1 MWLLIALVGY
11 FILAVVNILDKFIL
25 EKKIKNPVIFVFY
38 SSAILLPIFLLIPF
52 GVVYLNGLVD
62 WSVAILSGLAF
73 FLSLWAMFICFQKS
87 EVSHAGPLVGAITPV
102 FVLFLSIYFLGDTFS
117 QKTLIA
123 IVCLVG
129 GLLLIAREKSEKN
142 NGWHLGIAWGILA
155 GFLFAVSHVSA
166 KYIYDGYGFF
176 SGLVWTRGA
185 IAIFGLFLLFS
196 TQIRQEFLAGIK
208 KIFLFAGRSN
218 KPRNTDAGHSVIL
231 INRLGALVGV
241 FLIQWAIALGD
252 VTIVNAIAGFQYAV
266 LILAVFYLTKFAPK
280 FFREKITSRE
290 VVFQS
295 IAILVIAVG
304 LALLV

>member
-1 MWLLIALVGY
+1 M
-11 FILAVVNILDKFIL
+11 DKFIL
-25 EKKIKNPVIFVFY
+25 ENKINNSATFVFY
-38 SSAILLPIFLLIPF
+38 STAILLPIFLLIPF
-52 GVVYLNGLVD
+52 GVVFLNGMLD
-62 WSVAILSGLAF
+62 WFIAILSGLTF
-73 FLSLWAMFICFQKS
+73 FLGLWAMFICFQKS

-102 FVLFLSIYFLGDTFS
+102 FVLFLSIYFLGDSFS

-123 IVCLVG
+123 IACLVG
-129 GLLLIAREKSEKN
+129 GLFLIAREKSEKN
-142 NGWHLGIAWGILA
+142 NGWHLGIAWGVIS
-155 GFLFAVSHVSA
+155 GFLYAVSHVSA
-166 KYIYDGYGFF
+166 KFIYDGYGFF

-196 TQIRQEFLAGIK
+196 TQIRQELFIGVK
-208 KIFLFAGRSN
+208 KIFSIFGRSN
-218 KPRNTDAGHSVIL
+218 KPEKSSTGHLVIL

-266 LILAVFYLTKFAPK
+266 LILAVFYLTKYAPK
-280 FFREKITSRE
+280 LFREKITSRE

-295 IAILVIAVG
+295 IAILIIAVG

>member
-1 MWLLIALVGY
+1 M
-11 FILAVVNILDKFIL
+11 AVVNILDKFIL
-25 EKKIKNPVIFVFY
+25 ENKINNPTIFVFY
-38 SSAILLPIFLLIPF
+38 STAILLPIFLLIPF
-52 GVVYLNGLVD
+52 GVVFLNGMLD
-62 WSVAILSGLAF
+62 WFIAILSGLTF
-73 FLSLWAMFICFQKS
+73 FLGLWAMFICFQKS

-102 FVLFLSIYFLGDTFS
+102 FILFLSIYFLGDSFS

-123 IVCLVG
+123 IACLVG

-142 NGWHLGIAWGILA
+142 NGWHLGIAWGVLS

-185 IAIFGLFLLFS
+185 IAIFGLFLLFL
-196 TQIRQEFLAGIK
+196 TPIRQELLVGVK
-208 KIFLFAGRSN
+208 KIFHIFFGRLN
-218 KPRNTDAGHSVIL
+218 KPEKSSTGHLVIL

-266 LILAVFYLTKFAPK
+266 LILAVFYLTKYAPK
-280 FFREKITSRE
+280 FFREKITPRE

-295 IAILVIAVG
+295 IAILIIAVG

>member
-1 MWLLIALVGY
+1 MWLLIALIGY
-11 FILAVVNILDKFIL
+11 FILAAVNILDKFIL
-25 EKKIKNPVIFVFY
+25 ENKIKDSAIFVFY
-38 SSAILLPIFLLIPF
+38 STAILLPIFLLIPF
-52 GVVYLNGLVD
+52 GVVFLHGIFD
-62 WSVAILSGLAF
+62 WLIALLSGLAF
-73 FLSLWAMFICFQKS
+73 FLALWAMFICFQKS

-102 FVLFLSIYFLGDTFS
+102 FVFILSIYFLGDSFGS
-117 QKTLIA
+117 KTLLAIA
-123 IVCLVG
+123 CLVG

-142 NGWHLGIAWGILA
+142 NGWHLGIAWGVLS
-155 GFLFAVSHVSA
+155 GFLYAVSHVSA
-166 KYIYDGYGFF
+166 KYIYNDYGFF

-185 IAIFGLFLLFS
+185 IAIFGLLLLFRHS
-196 TQIRQEFLAGIK
+196 IRRKLLTGVQEIFYFFRRSHKQK
-208 KIFLFAGRSN
+208 KVNI
-218 KPRNTDAGHSVIL
+218 GHSVII

-266 LILAVFYLTKFAPK
+266 LILAVFYLTKYAPK

-295 IAILVIAVG
+295 IAILIIAVG